1 MDSPDWHKQ
10 MGFQRDW
17 IWRGW
22 RVRYTFRRCGHP
34 QGAKSPI
41 FEVQDP
47 LGSNSPVPLIFLHG
61 FGASIGH
68 WRHNLSAFSHSH
80 PVYALDLLGFG
91 CSEKAIA
98 PYNVSLWT
106 ELVHDFW
113 QTFIRRPTIWVGNS
127 IGSLIALATVAQYP
141 KTAKGLVMLS
151 LPDPAA
157 LADLLA
163 GWMVPPVEFI
173 QSLVASPIILRP
185 IFYLVRQ
192 PSVISRWVKLAYH
205 NQDSVTE
212 ELIHILSTPPQDRGA
227 ARAFIILFQIM
238 GSSKLGPSVRSLFPQ
253 VQVPILLL
261 WGKQDRLIP
270 LKLAKPHLYL
280 KYNPH
285 IKLVELEGAGHC
297 PHDECPERVN
307 REIFDWINSCLG
319 ETLTLP

>member
-1 MDSPDWHKQ
+1 MDSPDWHKR

-22 RVRYTFRRCGHP
+22 RVHYTFRRCGDP
-34 QGAKSPI
+34 QGATKSPI
-41 FEVQDP
+41 FEVQEP

-61 FGASIGH
+61 FGASMAH

-98 PYNVSLWT
+98 PYDVSLWT

-127 IGSLIALATVAQYP
+127 IGSLIALATVAKYP

-157 LADLLA
+157 QADLLP
-163 GWMVPPVEFI
+163 GWMVPPVELI
-173 QSLVASPIILRP
+173 QSWVASPIILRP

-227 ARAFIILFQIM
+227 ARAFIILFEIM
-238 GSSKLGPSVRSLFPQ
+238 GSSKLGPPVRSLFPQ
-253 VQVPILLL
+253 VKVPILLL

-280 KYNPH
+280 EYNPH

-307 REIFDWINSCLG
+307 REIWEWINSCLE
-319 ETLTLP
+319 ETPD